1 MTAHEF
7 SFQHPPMHLTPDGT
21 AMEPP
26 ASSSGASTS
35 ASTSALTSASTSA
48 STSAANSQRGKR
60 KAGGKRSESRRKPDK
75 PVAK

>member
-1 MTAHEF
+1 MTTHEF

-26 ASSSGASTS
+26 ASSSGASTN
-35 ASTSALTSASTSA
+35 ALTSASTSA

-60 KAGGKRSESRRKPDK
+60 KAGGKRSDSRRKPDK